1 MFAAVGEGWAEP
13 GDDPLGVEKG
23 QLQPAV
29 CGRLNIHVPSP
40 LLEMGELRARRALL
54 QSGAAEITE
63 GEDKQRGASLSLSC
77 TT

>member
-13 GDDPLGVEKG
+13 EDDPLGVEKG
-23 QLQPAV
+23 QLQSAV
-29 CGRLNIHVPSP
+29 CGRLNIRVPSP
-40 LLEMGELRARRALL
+40 LLEMGELRARRTLL

-63 GEDKQRGASLSLSC
+63 GEDELRGASLSLSC

>member
-1 MFAAVGEGWAEP
+1 M
-13 GDDPLGVEKG
+13 EKG

-29 CGRLNIHVPSP
+29 CGRLSISVPSL

-54 QSGAAEITE
+54 QLGAAEVTE
-63 GEDKQRGASLSLSC
+63 GEDKQWGASLSLSC